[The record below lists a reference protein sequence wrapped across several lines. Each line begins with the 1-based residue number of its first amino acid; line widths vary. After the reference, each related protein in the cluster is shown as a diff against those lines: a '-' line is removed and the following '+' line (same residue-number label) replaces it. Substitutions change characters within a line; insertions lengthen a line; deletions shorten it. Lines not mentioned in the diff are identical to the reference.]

1 MAVYGTNN
9 QDGAGSLG
17 SNVKARA
24 LVWLGHLEAETEV
37 AGVHQQE
44 SKEHTEGLVAQ
55 NNA

>member
-9 QDGAGSLG
+9 QDRAGSLG

-24 LVWLGHLEAETEV
+24 LVWLGHLEAEAEV